1 MRIYIE
7 NLDSTI
13 DDDRLEKI
21 FSAYGEVKSA
31 EIIKDLFTG
40 VSRGFGYVEMEDEAC
55 SHNAIKELNQ
65 TTVNN
70 LKLTVKE
77 APPVTERKGSYKV
90 GSGAVNAYRFRKN

>member
-1 MRIYIE
+1 
-7 NLDSTI
+7 
-13 DDDRLEKI
+13 
-21 FSAYGEVKSA
+21 
-31 EIIKDLFTG
+31 
-40 VSRGFGYVEMEDEAC
+40 MEDEAS
-55 SHNAIKELNQ
+55 SHDAIKELNQ